1 MYLNILYS
9 FPCARSIIY
18 KKILLCLLSAL
29 SVIAVQTF
37 AYGARLMYYILMT
50 YYIVGAGEFAKEK
63 FCPDKDDV
71 VIAADAGIL
80 YTGNRADFAIGD
92 WDSLHGCPKDVETLT
107 LPVMKDYTDTGEAVD
122 YALKNGARE
131 IVLFGAGGGRLD
143 HSLANLQY
151 LAWLAERKVEASMV
165 CPDCTIYAMA
175 QGGRDFFCTGK
186 TLSVIPMRDNVTV
199 SISGVRYPLDKRVL
213 PKDNPGLGVSN
224 VVTEECAH
232 IIVHEGVV
240 LVIVNDKLCDI

>member
-1 MYLNILYS
+1 MRAVN
-9 FPCARSIIY
+9 IY

-37 AYGARLMYYILMT
+37 AYGARLMYYIRMK

-63 FCPDKDDV
+63 FCPNTEDV

-80 YTGNRADFAIGD
+80 YTGTRADFAIGD
-92 WDSLHGCPKDVETLT
+92 WDSLHGCPKDIETLT

-143 HSLANLQY
+143 HCLANLQY

-175 QGGRDFFCTGK
+175 QGERDFFCKGK

-224 VVTEECAH
+224 VVTGECAH

>member
-1 MYLNILYS
+1 
-9 FPCARSIIY
+9 
-18 KKILLCLLSAL
+18 
-29 SVIAVQTF
+29 
-37 AYGARLMYYILMT
+37 MYYIRMK

-92 WDSLHGCPKDVETLT
+92 WDSLHGCPKDVKTLT

-122 YALKNGARE
+122 Y
-131 IVLFGAGGGRLD
+131 
-143 HSLANLQY
+143 LANLQY

-175 QGGRDFFCTGK
+175 QGGRDFFCKGK

-232 IIVHEGVV
+232 IIVHKGVV